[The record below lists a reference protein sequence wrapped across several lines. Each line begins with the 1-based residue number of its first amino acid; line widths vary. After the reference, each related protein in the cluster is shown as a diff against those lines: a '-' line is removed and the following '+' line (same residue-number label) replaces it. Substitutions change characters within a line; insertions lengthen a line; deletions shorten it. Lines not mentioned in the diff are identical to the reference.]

1 MSSIVRVLAIAL
13 LLGTALLGAGAFLHP
28 MLEGDAA
35 TQLRVIAATASWR
48 TVHFAMLAG
57 SGLVM
62 MGIWVRL
69 VRDSSGSARALAPAL
84 GVITIGLAISALNI
98 SFMAGSGWRMAQLF
112 QNGDASMAALF
123 DATHPIGLVAARL
136 GNFIIAVGAVV
147 LGMIEWRDRSRPRM
161 LAWLAWLAALAG
173 FVGVAFFDET
183 SRFTLAAA
191 ALLSVWQIVVG
202 VQSLAAAADAPA
214 GTGNH
219 GGGTT
224 QRELAR

>member
-1 MSSIVRVLAIAL
+1 MSPIVRVLAIAL

-28 MLEGDAA
+28 MLQGDAA
-35 TQLRVIAATASWR
+35 MQLRLIAATSSWR

-57 SGLVM
+57 SALVM

-136 GNFIIAVGAVV
+136 GNFIIAVGALV
-147 LGMIEWRDRSRPRM
+147 LGMIEWRDPSRPRFY
-161 LAWLAWLAALAG
+161 AWLAWLAALAG
-173 FVGVAFFDET
+173 FVGVAFFDES

-191 ALLSVWQIVVG
+191 ALLSGWQIVVG
-202 VQSLAAAADAPA
+202 IQSLAVADDAPD
-214 GTGNH
+214 GTGN
-219 GGGTT
+219 GGTRT
-224 QRELAR
+224 PSPESAR